1 MTNEV
6 NGLEKLTPRHL
17 NKKQLVT
24 VYLKKRSKQYQTEGY
39 KHAYN
44 ITNAFLL
51 ERIFAFAL
59 DTCIMLLPIAL
70 WELLL
75 LMILMGLV
83 PVALLKPL
91 ELLTFALV
99 GVSMFTFNPILSAK
113 SGGQTLGKYFYDLK
127 VVGKDHKETSS
138 FVLILREILG
148 ISLPTFLLFLYFNI
162 IGVFAYWILN
172 FLFLLVHPKHISIV
186 DMFLGT
192 RIVVIRQTGRKEL
205 PMSAPSP
212 QQIPMEEEIKK
223 PSTTVDLHIHS
234 NFSDDGQYNVEELFQ
249 MAQKK
254 GLKTISICDHNSV
267 KANLIA
273 KRMSD
278 LYHIQYIPGVELDC
292 RFNGAHLR
300 VLGYFINASSDIFA
314 HLENESLK
322 REKKASLER
331 VKAFENFSGICLNV
345 NEFLEKNRFQKI
357 SGRMI
362 AKYVLDKK
370 ELQDHPLLKPY
381 RLKEHPV
388 EAMVQDLFIDGAPCN
403 IEVRHPKLE
412 DIVDIIHL
420 TGGVAVLSWAR
431 ETMMLGSEWL
441 ESILKTGID
450 GIEVFTPYYDL
461 REMTALLK
469 QAKDHKLFVTAGSDF
484 HGKRR
489 PEIEIGD
496 TNCPKE
502 AEIVIY
508 DFLEAHQTG

>member
-1 MTNEV
+1 M
-6 NGLEKLTPRHL
+6 NGLENLTPRHL
-17 NKKQLVT
+17 SKKQIAT

-39 KHAYN
+39 KHAHN

-75 LMILMGLV
+75 MMILVGLL
-83 PVALLKPL
+83 PIAWMKPL
-91 ELLTFALV
+91 ELITFGLV
-99 GVSMFTFNPILSAK
+99 GISMFTFNPILSAK
-113 SGGQTLGKYFYDLK
+113 SSGQTLGKYFYDLK

-138 FVLILREILG
+138 ILLVLREILG
-148 ISLPTFLLFLYFNI
+148 ISLPTFVLFLFFNI
-162 IGVFAYWILN
+162 IGVFAYWLLD
-172 FLFLLVHPKHISIV
+172 FLFLLVHPKHISII
-186 DMFLGT
+186 DMILGT
-192 RIVVIRQTGRKEL
+192 RIVVIKEQSRIAL
-205 PMSAPSP
+205 PPPAPTQEP
-212 QQIPMEEEIKK
+212 AAPTPEVK
-223 PSTTVDLHIHS
+223 PSLTTVDLHLHS

-273 KRMSD
+273 KRMPE
-278 LYHIQYIPGVELDC
+278 LYHINYVPGVELDC

-300 VLGYFINASSDIFA
+300 VLGYFINASSEIFA

-322 REKKASLER
+322 REKTASLER

-345 NEFLEKNRFQKI
+345 KALLEKNRFQNI

-362 AKYVLDKK
+362 AKHVLEKK

-381 RLKEHPV
+381 RSKEHPI
-388 EAMVQDLFIDGAPCN
+388 EEMYRDLFMAGAPCDV
-403 IEVRHPKLE
+403 EVRHPKLE
-412 DIVDIIHL
+412 DILDIIHL

-431 ETMMLGSEWL
+431 ETMMLGTEWF
-441 ESILKTGID
+441 ESILKAGID

-489 PEIEIGD
+489 PDIEIGD

-502 AEIVIY
+502 AEIVVY
-508 DFLEAHQTG
+508 DFLEAHQA